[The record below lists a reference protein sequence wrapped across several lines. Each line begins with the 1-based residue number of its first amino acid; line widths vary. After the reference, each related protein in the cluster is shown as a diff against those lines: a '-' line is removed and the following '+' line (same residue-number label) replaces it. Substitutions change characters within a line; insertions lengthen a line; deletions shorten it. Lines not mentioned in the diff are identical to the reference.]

1 MLKAR
6 TKPVSRTFNPFYDRI
21 QLHKFFNLTKCFFFM
36 GEKFIKVED
45 GKEVVYEKGGIWG
58 EIRVGELHENWD
70 GSKETRIPFG
80 PNVRVERQ
88 GDFSIG
94 RKGEI
99 DGQKG
104 VFEKDS
110 FLGFTTDKH
119 PTFYPDQVES
129 SSGSG
134 SHSSGEYSPASG
146 YSSGGDY
153 GESSHSRS
161 SKNSTFS
168 VLQKIFLT
176 ILLGTVLGLGIVHY
190 ENYRTISRRI
200 QKPDATVLLEPGPPI
215 PDGNVDYSFDITS
228 TSSPERVV
236 RINHHGSL
244 FGKGKEYT
252 ISRSGYPEFYRRL
265 DIDRN
270 GEVAMGEFTRHGVI
284 FEGLTEGIR
293 DGDLESIVNRF
304 LRRAD
309 GLCFTEEN
317 TYYSPGY
324 KLECN

>member
-1 MLKAR
+1 MGRYEKEDRTVFDFWRQVEISDKETGEKAR
-6 TKPVSRTFNPFYDRI
+6 
-21 QLHKFFNLTKCFFFM
+21 
-36 GEKFIKVED
+36 GE
-45 GKEVVYEKGGIWG
+45 GSSMKEA
-58 EIRVGELHENWD
+58 
-70 GSKETRIPFG
+70 
-80 PNVRVERQ
+80 ERNA
-88 GDFSIG
+88 FEALKSG
-94 RKGEI
+94 R
-99 DGQKG
+99 
-104 VFEKDS
+104 DS
-110 FLGFTTDKH
+110 WNAEYLG
-119 PTFYPDQVES
+119 S
-129 SSGSG
+129 SSDNSTD
-134 SHSSGEYSPASG
+134 SDISSNSSYSPS

-153 GESSHSRS
+153 GGDSYYRS
-161 SKNSTFS
+161 SEKSSFS

-200 QKPDATVLLEPGPPI
+200 QKPDTAVILEPGPPI
-215 PDGNVDYSFDITS
+215 PDGNVSYSFDITS

-252 ISRSGYPEFYRRL
+252 ISRSEYPEFYRRL

-270 GEVAMGEFTRHGVI
+270 GEVVMREFTRHGVI

-317 TYYSPGY
+317 TYYSPKY
-324 KLECN
+324 RLECD